1 MCLVH
6 QVPRLLIDGCG
17 NSRGVIHLVPRTTPH
32 KRVALFLAVLDHAQ
46 LWGHA
51 VFGDHGAGNLGGLL
65 NVVGSTCGG
74 LAKHQFFG
82 GAAAHGEHKPGKQF
96 GAVVHAF
103 IVFGGGHSMSAGTS
117 TGQNGDLVHALDV
130 FHRPGSQG
138 VAGLV
143 VGGDFLFVLGNDLG
157 ASARATY
164 HTVGGF
170 LQRISRDHISAN
182 TGGEQ
187 RGFVQ
192 HVFQVRSRHAGG
204 ALGQGFQVCIIG
216 EGLAL
221 GMHLKDL
228 FAAFQIRV
236 GHRDLPIETPR
247 TQQGRV
253 QNVGTVGGGHEDH
266 ALAVSEAVHFH
277 QQLVEGL
284 FAFVVSAA
292 HAGAALAT
300 NRINLVDEDDAG
312 AVFFGLFEQVTDAG
326 GTHTDEHFHKVRAGD
341 GIERYACLTGHGPGQ
356 QGFTGSGWAVE
367 QHAAR
372 DFRPECFVAAG
383 VLQEVFDF
391 VEFVHGF
398 VRTGYVGKR
407 VGGHVFGEFLGAG
420 STKAEHAH
428 AAALHAVEEEH
439 DQAEQDEHGQQHAQ
453 HGGEE
458 VLAVDLCGVLLGVAG
473 LHLVKD
479 DRR

>member
-1 MCLVH
+1 M
-6 QVPRLLIDGCG
+6 
-17 NSRGVIHLVPRTTPH
+17 
-32 KRVALFLAVLDHAQ
+32 
-46 LWGHA
+46 
-51 VFGDHGAGNLGGLL
+51 
-65 NVVGSTCGG
+65 
-74 LAKHQFFG
+74 
-82 GAAAHGEHKPGKQF
+82 
-96 GAVVHAF
+96 
-103 IVFGGGHSMSAGTS
+103 
-117 TGQNGDLVHALDV
+117 
-130 FHRPGSQG
+130 
-138 VAGLV
+138 
-143 VGGDFLFVLGNDLG
+143 
-157 ASARATY
+157 
-164 HTVGGF
+164 
-170 LQRISRDHISAN
+170 
-182 TGGEQ
+182 
-187 RGFVQ
+187 
-192 HVFQVRSRHAGG
+192 
-204 ALGQGFQVCIIG
+204 
-216 EGLAL
+216 
-221 GMHLKDL
+221 
-228 FAAFQIRV
+228 
-236 GHRDLPIETPR
+236 
-247 TQQGRV
+247 
-253 QNVGTVGGGHEDH
+253 
-266 ALAVSEAVHFH
+266 
-277 QQLVEGL
+277 
-284 FAFVVSAA
+284 SAA

-300 NRINLVDEDDAG
+300 NRINLVDKDDAG
-312 AVFFGLFEQVTDAG
+312 TVFFGLFEQVTDAG